1 MTEEE
6 KQQAVA
12 YLKLQEDVKQL
23 IIDTIYK
30 ELQNYGSPLH
40 SHITTATLSNYSTEQ
55 RIKDVIKKQMEKF

>member
-1 MTEEE
+1 MTGE
-6 KQQAVA
+6 QQAEA
-12 YLKLQEDVKQL
+12 YLKLHEDVKQL

-40 SHITTATLSNYSTEQ
+40 NHITTAVLGSYSIEQ